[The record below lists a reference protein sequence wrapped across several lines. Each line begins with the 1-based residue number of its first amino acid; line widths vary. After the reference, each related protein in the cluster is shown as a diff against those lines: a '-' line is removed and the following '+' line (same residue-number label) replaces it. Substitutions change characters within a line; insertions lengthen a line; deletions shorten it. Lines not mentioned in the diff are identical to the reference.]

1 MPQQNDPLEYNPD
14 KIDSQAPDRTILQ
27 RAVFDGES
35 LAELLRI
42 VNTPNNEREN

>member
-14 KIDSQAPDRTILQ
+14 KIDSARQMLPLP

-35 LAELLRI
+35 LDELLKI
-42 VNTPNNEREN
+42 VNAKISKGEN